1 MTTFQT
7 IIRKIGAYFSKPIWS
22 FIRNC
27 VFWLFRLNKISEV
40 RKIKADIKYLSIE
53 TLMERFV
60 WVEDKGGDWTPWVM
74 TIICQSFKDDCDGAA
89 ALAKWWF
96 KEHGVEAE
104 ILNLYS
110 DKEGHT
116 VCVTKNREIM
126 VTNERVVNLNP
137 VNWEKEVMKY
147 FGNKYTVII

>member
-1 MTTFQT
+1 MTTFQI
-7 IIRKIGAYFSKPIWS
+7 IIRKIAVYFSKPIWS

-110 DKEGHT
+110 DKEGHA
-116 VCVTKNREIM
+116 VCVTKDRETM

-137 VNWEKEVMKY
+137 TCWEKEMLEY
-147 FGNKYTVII
+147 FGNKYTVMF

>member
-1 MTTFQT
+1 MTTFQI
-7 IIRKIGAYFSKPIWS
+7 IIRKIAVYFSKPIWS

-27 VFWLFRLNKISEV
+27 VFWLFRLNKIGAV
-40 RKIKADIKYLSIE
+40 RREMSVIKGLKIE
-53 TLMERFV
+53 TLMNLFK
-60 WVEDKGGDWTPWVM
+60 WTEDTIGDWTPWVM

-96 KEHGVEAE
+96 KEHGIKAD

-110 DKEGHT
+110 DKEGHA
-116 VCVTKNREIM
+116 VCVTKDRELM

-137 VNWEKEVMKY
+137 TCWEKEMLEY
-147 FGNKYTVII
+147 FGGKYTEII

>member
-1 MTTFQT
+1 M
-7 IIRKIGAYFSKPIWS
+7 I
-22 FIRNC
+22 N
-27 VFWLFRLNKISEV
+27 EV

-53 TLMERFV
+53 TLMEQFV
-60 WVEDKGGDWTPWVM
+60 WVEDKAGDWTPWVM

-89 ALAKWWF
+89 VLAKWWF
-96 KEHGVEAE
+96 KQHGVEAE

-116 VCVTKNREIM
+116 VCVTKDRTKM

-137 VNWEKEVMKY
+137 ACWEKEMLEY
-147 FGNKYTVII
+147 FRNKYTVII

>member
-27 VFWLFRLNKISEV
+27 VFWLFRLNKIGQVKKEMEAT
-40 RKIKADIKYLSIE
+40 KGLKIE
-53 TLMERFV
+53 TLMNLFKWQDDV
-60 WVEDKGGDWTPWVM
+60 VGDWTPWVS
-74 TIICQSFKDDCDGAA
+74 TVIAKDLQDDCDGAA

-96 KEHGVEAE
+96 KQNGIKAE

-110 DKEGHT
+110 DKSGHT
-116 VCVTKNREIM
+116 ICVTKDRTKM

-137 VNWEKEVMKY
+137 TCWEKEMLEY
-147 FGNKYTVII
+147 FGNKYTEII